1 MNLIGSAE
9 SVLNLPVGGRPI
21 FKKNSEMH
29 GDYFPGKNY
38 HAITTHTHTH
48 TDTTH
53 THTQTPPKWRGYRS
67 GKNITIYYPGN

>member
-38 HAITTHTHTH
+38 HAITTHKHTHTQHTHTH
-48 TDTTH
+48 TH
-53 THTQTPPKWRGYRS
+53 THKPPQNGEDTGQAK
-67 GKNITIYYPGN
+67 I